1 MNCECNLPAEL
12 KVTKNPDST
21 NYGRS
26 FFSCPKGRSGCRYFT
41 WASSGGTQAPPAPVL
56 NYKRRKL
63 DQESESISVSFPAP
77 VPSIS
82 AKPGLK
88 MEDMFFQLLV
98 EVTAIKNTQVEMLKR
113 LSRAYPPYPPYSP
126 PGTLNPDND
135 NLE

>member
-1 MNCECNLPAEL
+1 MGA
-12 KVTKNPDST
+12 
-21 NYGRS
+21 
-26 FFSCPKGRSGCRYFT
+26 FFSCSKGRSGCRYFK
-41 WASSGGTQAPPAPVL
+41 WAFSGSTQAPPAPVL